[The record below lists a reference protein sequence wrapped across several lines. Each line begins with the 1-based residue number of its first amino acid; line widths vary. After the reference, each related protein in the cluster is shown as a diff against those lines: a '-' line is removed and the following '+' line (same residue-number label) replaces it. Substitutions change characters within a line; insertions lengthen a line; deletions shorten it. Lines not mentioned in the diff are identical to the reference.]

1 MITLDKINTDVTAF
15 WLVVV
20 LLFITLGLYGRPAI
34 EWLLIKMYEFFI
46 QRTSMKL

>member
-15 WLVVV
+15 WFAVI
-20 LLFITLGLYGRPAI
+20 LLFIALGLYGRPAI

-46 QRTSMKL
+46 QRTSMK